1 MPRVKGGTVTRKR
14 RKKVIKLA
22 KGYYGSKH
30 TLYKVANQQV
40 MKSLMYAFRDRRQKK
55 RDFRKLWI
63 TRINA
68 AARMNGLSVGVL
80 ATPTRGFSTDSGRVQ
95 GLTSCCSGSGR
106 CGAPVQRRSDGAR
119 RRGSGPEVNQ

>member
-14 RKKVIKLA
+14 RKKMIKLA

-30 TLYKVANQQV
+30 TLFKVANQQV
-40 MKSLMYAFRDRRQKK
+40 MKSLLYAFRDRRQKK

-68 AARMNGLSVGVL
+68 KQL
-80 ATPTRGFSTDSGRVQ
+80 A
-95 GLTSCCSGSGR
+95 
-106 CGAPVQRRSDGAR
+106 
-119 RRGSGPEVNQ
+119 

>member
-14 RKKVIKLA
+14 RKKVLKLA
-22 KGYYGSKH
+22 KGYFGSKH

-40 MKSLMYAFRDRRQKK
+40 MKSLQYAFRDRRQKK

-68 AARMNGLSVGVL
+68 AARINGLSYSRLMHGLKL
-80 ATPTRGFSTDSGRVQ
+80 AGI
-95 GLTSCCSGSGR
+95 
-106 CGAPVQRRSDGAR
+106 
-119 RRGSGPEVNQ
+119 EVNRKMLADLAINDANAFAELASAAKQQFSK

>member
-1 MPRVKGGTVTRKR
+1 MPRVKGGTVTRRR

-68 AARMNGLSVGVL
+68 AARMNGLSYSRLIHGLSVAGIEVNRKMLAELAVSDEKAFAEL
-80 ATPTRGFSTDSGRVQ
+80 ATAAKQS
-95 GLTSCCSGSGR
+95 LTK
-106 CGAPVQRRSDGAR
+106 
-119 RRGSGPEVNQ
+119 

>member
-40 MKSLMYAFRDRRQKK
+40 MKSLQYAFRDRRQKK

-63 TRINA
+63 ARINA
-68 AARMNGLSVGVL
+68 AARMNGLSYSRMMHGLKL
-80 ATPTRGFSTDSGRVQ
+80 AGI
-95 GLTSCCSGSGR
+95 
-106 CGAPVQRRSDGAR
+106 
-119 RRGSGPEVNQ
+119 EVNRKMLAELAISDAQAFTKLADAAKAQFNK